1 MRLSVPRGMLKI
13 TSMNELATDVVVLG
27 GGSAGYAAARTLASQ
42 GAKTLVIDGAPE
54 LGGLCILKGCMP
66 TKALLHAAELRH
78 GILEGEPWGITAEH
92 VEVDTR
98 KVFARKDALIADFA
112 GYRRQQLEDGRFGL
126 IRSQARFEGPG
137 FLRLADGR
145 CVRFGHAVVA
155 TGSSVAPASL
165 PGLEAAGYLTSDS
178 ALAEARIPESLVV
191 LGGGAVALEFAQFYS
206 RLGSRVTVIQRGPQ
220 LLSGFDAD
228 VAGELEKAFRREG
241 IEVFTG
247 TALDRVERSGSLKRV
262 WFRQGGQERS
272 VEAVEIFHGLGR
284 VPNTAHLGLEV
295 LGVAL
300 ERGRIT
306 TDPHQRSSRADVFAA
321 GDCCGPHEVVHLAI
335 QQGEVAA
342 HNILNPSRPRAMDY
356 RLLLSVVFTS
366 PQVAQ
371 VGLSEREARSRGI
384 DYRSESYPFN
394 DHGKSMILGAQEGFV
409 KALALPATGE
419 VIGAA
424 CVGPQAG
431 ELIHEPTVVMA
442 ARMTAAQWAAVPH
455 YHPTL
460 AEIWTY
466 PAESLAESSTPQP

>member
-1 MRLSVPRGMLKI
+1 MENLS
-13 TSMNELATDVVVLG
+13 ADVVVLG

-66 TKALLHAAELRH
+66 TKALLHAAELRQ

-92 VEVDTR
+92 VQVDPKR
-98 KVFARKDALIADFA
+98 VFAKKDALIADFA

-126 IRSQARFEGPG
+126 IRSQARFERAGS
-137 FLRLADGR
+137 LRLEDGR
-145 CVRFGHAVVA
+145 CVQFGHAVVA
-155 TGSSVAPASL
+155 TGSTVAPTSL

-206 RLGSRVTVIQRGPQ
+206 RLGSRVTVIQRATQ
-220 LLSGFDAD
+220 LLSGFDTD

-247 TALDRVERSGSLKRV
+247 TVLDRVDRIGSLKRV
-262 WFRQGGQERS
+262 WFHHGGQERS
-272 VEAVEIFHGLGR
+272 VEAVEIFLGLGR
-284 VPNTAHLGLEV
+284 VPNTAHLGLEAI
-295 LGVAL
+295 GVTL
-300 ERGRIT
+300 ERGRIR
-306 TDPHQRSSRADVFAA
+306 TDPQQRSSRAEVFAA
-321 GDCCGPHEVVHLAI
+321 GDCCGPHEVVHLAV

-342 HNILNPSRPRAMDY
+342 HNILNPNRLRAMDY

-371 VGLSEREARSRGI
+371 VGLSEREAQSRGI

-409 KALALPATGE
+409 KVLAHPVTGE

-466 PAESLAESSTPQP
+466 PAESLAEASIAQR

>member
-1 MRLSVPRGMLKI
+1 M
-13 TSMNELATDVVVLG
+13 
-27 GGSAGYAAARTLASQ
+27 
-42 GAKTLVIDGAPE
+42 
-54 LGGLCILKGCMP
+54 
-66 TKALLHAAELRH
+66 
-78 GILEGEPWGITAEH
+78 
-92 VEVDTR
+92 
-98 KVFARKDALIADFA
+98 
-112 GYRRQQLEDGRFGL
+112 
-126 IRSQARFEGPG
+126 
-137 FLRLADGR
+137 
-145 CVRFGHAVVA
+145 
-155 TGSSVAPASL
+155 

-206 RLGSRVTVIQRGPQ
+206 RLGSRVTVIQRATQ
-220 LLSGFDAD
+220 LLSGFDTD

-247 TALDRVERSGSLKRV
+247 TVLDRVDRIGSLKRV
-262 WFRQGGQERS
+262 WFHHGGQERS
-272 VEAVEIFHGLGR
+272 VEAVEIFLGLGR
-284 VPNTAHLGLEV
+284 VPNTAHLGLEAI
-295 LGVAL
+295 GVTL
-300 ERGRIT
+300 ERGRIR
-306 TDPHQRSSRADVFAA
+306 TDPQQRSSRAEVFAA
-321 GDCCGPHEVVHLAI
+321 GDCCGPHEVVHLAV

-342 HNILNPSRPRAMDY
+342 HNILNPNRLRAMDY

-371 VGLSEREARSRGI
+371 VGLSEREAQSRDI

-409 KALALPATGE
+409 KVLAHPVTGE

-466 PAESLAESSTPQP
+466 PAESLAEASTAQP

>member
-1 MRLSVPRGMLKI
+1 MENLS
-13 TSMNELATDVVVLG
+13 ADVVVLG

-92 VEVDTR
+92 VQVDPKR
-98 KVFARKDALIADFA
+98 VFARKDALIADFA

-126 IRSQARFEGPG
+126 IRSPARFEGVG
-137 FLRLADGR
+137 SLRLEDGR
-145 CVRFGHAVVA
+145 CVQFGHAVVA
-155 TGSSVAPASL
+155 TGSTVAPTSL

-206 RLGSRVTVIQRGPQ
+206 RLGSRVTVIQRALQ
-220 LLSGFDAD
+220 LLSGFDTD

-247 TALDRVERSGSLKRV
+247 TVLDRVECIGSLKRV
-262 WFRQGGQERS
+262 WFHHGGQERF
-272 VEAVEIFHGLGR
+272 VEAVEIFLGLGR
-284 VPNTAHLGLEV
+284 VPNTAHLGLETI
-295 LGVAL
+295 GVEL
-300 ERGRIT
+300 ERGRIR
-306 TDPHQRSSRADVFAA
+306 TDPHQRSSRAEVFAA
-321 GDCCGPHEVVHLAI
+321 GDCCGPHEVVHLAV

-342 HNILNPSRPRAMDY
+342 HNILNPSRLRAMDY

-409 KALALPATGE
+409 KVLAHPVTGE

-442 ARMTAAQWAAVPH
+442 TRMTAAQWAAVPH

-466 PAESLAESSTPQP
+466 PAESLAESLTSQA